1 MKEKYLRMLKKMEEK
16 SACAAQAADWSVY
29 IILCAD
35 GSLYT
40 GVAKDA
46 DARFEQHRRGRGAAY
61 TRSHPPLRMVH
72 REDGYT
78 RSAALSREAA
88 IKRLPKAKKLA
99 LAGDNER
106 GAAKDL
112 CETKKSKRR
121 KS

>member
-16 SACAAQAADWSVY
+16 AAAGPQAGEWSVY
-29 IILCAD
+29 MLLCAD

-46 DARFEQHRRGRGAAY
+46 DARFEQHRKGKGAAY

-78 RSAALSREAA
+78 RSAALTREAA
-88 IKRLPKAKKLA
+88 IKRLPKAKKLS
-99 LAGDNER
+99 LAENSGDKTDN
-106 GAAKDL
+106 DL
-112 CETKKSKRR
+112 CETR
-121 KS
+121 KSRQGKS